1 MIQKQYFKGTSLAVE
16 WLTHHTSIARGMGSS
31 PGQGTK
37 IPQAMWC
44 GQKEK
49 EKKERKKH

>member
-1 MIQKQYFKGTSLAVE
+1 MPREFPGGPVVRTSQS
-16 WLTHHTSIARGMGSS
+16 HCHGMGSS